1 MPSRSLIVLPDD
13 AATPILEAIGKA
25 KKMLRI
31 KMFVFSDPALLDAVI
46 AAHER
51 GVRVQVMLNPER
63 RSGEEDNEA
72 TRRKLSKAGVAV
84 KDSNPAVDLTHEKS
98 MVADDAVAFVKSLNW
113 ATKNLTETRDYA
125 VVTDHRH
132 EVGEIVEGFEADWER
147 QAFDPGSDARL
158 IWCPING
165 RDRIAQ
171 FIDAAK
177 HTLFVQ
183 NERYQDAVILE
194 RLVRA
199 AERGVKVHIMARP
212 PHSLKKEKLV
222 EGVGGLRILDDVGI
236 KIHKLKGLK
245 LHGKMLLADGIAAIV
260 GSINL
265 APGSFD
271 SRRELAIEV
280 RDDDVVERLHE
291 IARRDWENSH
301 PLDLSDE
308 GLLADLEDRSEG
320 AAESLAIPAGKKKEK
335 KGGKSGKSAKKAAK
349 KSAKKAA
356 KRAAR
361 SAKSA
366 KKTSKSP
373 KKSKTK
379 KSKKSK
385 KSKKKKS

>member
-1 MPSRSLIVLPDD
+1 MPSRTLVVLPDD
-13 AATPILEAIGKA
+13 AATPILEAITGA
-25 KKMLRI
+25 KKSLRI
-31 KMFVFSDPALLDAVI
+31 KMFVFSDPNLLDAVI
-46 AAHER
+46 AAHQR
-51 GVRVQVMLNPER
+51 GVKVQVMLNPER

-72 TRRKLSKAGVAV
+72 TRKKLSKAGVSV

-98 MVADDAVAFVKSLNW
+98 MVADDATAFVKSLNW

-125 VVTDHRH
+125 VITDHSH
-132 EVGEIVEGFEADWER
+132 EVDEIIAGFEADWER
-147 QAFDPGSDARL
+147 QKFDPGADAHL

-165 RDRIAQ
+165 RDRIAE

-177 HTLFVQ
+177 HTLFVE

-199 AERGVKVHIMARP
+199 AERGVKVHVMAKP

-245 LHGKMLLADGIAAIV
+245 LHGKMLLADGVTAIV

-280 RDDDVVERLHE
+280 RDDDVVERLHK
-291 IARRDWENSH
+291 IAKQDWKNSH

-308 GLLADLEDRSEG
+308 GLLADLEDREESAG
-320 AAESLAIPAGKKKEK
+320 AAKTLAIETGKRSGKKAKAKKKDKKTKKASKPKKAKKKE
-335 KGGKSGKSAKKAAK
+335 AKK
-349 KSAKKAA
+349 
-356 KRAAR
+356 KR
-361 SAKSA
+361 
-366 KKTSKSP
+366 
-373 KKSKTK
+373 
-379 KSKKSK
+379 
-385 KSKKKKS
+385 